1 MKRTHF
7 LTAAYAV
14 CMEMLVLLLVLTSLD
29 KNSDLSEKLR
39 SALSFYRENRELI
52 TMFANTVN
60 AAPAA
65 ANASAEESA
74 PSQQGAEQK
83 ESRPQGGIDS
93 MKILEEYLKRSA
105 V

>member
-1 MKRTHF
+1 
-7 LTAAYAV
+7 
-14 CMEMLVLLLVLTSLD
+14 MEMLVLLLILTSLE

-52 TMFANTVN
+52 SMFANTVN
-60 AAPAA
+60 AAPSAGAA
-65 ANASAEESA
+65 PDPA
-74 PSQQGAEQK
+74 PAQSGEKK
-83 ESRPQGGIDS
+83 ESRPQGADS